1 MPIESVNWARSTPS
15 NPRGRKLDF
24 IDNID
29 HELTEAIGVHDGLV
43 KQWVKWL
50 DLYRAPVKQ
59 PERNIPYEG
68 AANYM
73 LPVIATDAD
82 QLYAK
87 FIQTIHA
94 ADNIWTIRAL
104 NERWTDAAKPMQDLL
119 TWMDGA
125 ILKMYSVNKRA
136 VSEMVKL
143 GTAIYKTGW
152 HYERRPIWTYDE
164 AGRAI
169 KAEKISGRPFVDHVR
184 LADFVFPP
192 SAYAIDPDSQGGA
205 PWVAERI
212 RIPVDR
218 LRWMAESQSP
228 LLPTIDK
235 DVLNLIIKFEE
246 ANVTEW
252 DAAVQSADY
261 EKGGRGSDF
270 DSEGPAH
277 VSGGQPAPS
286 RLLREIELWEV
297 HARFPTQSSN
307 SQDDIIAWYH
317 RPTRSL
323 VRNVYQYY
331 HHGRRPY
338 EVVRFFPGDGF
349 YGIGICE
356 QTEMF
361 QLTQSDLFN
370 FNWDNVLLANSRMV
384 VAQAGTNI
392 APGESF
398 YPNKV
403 WIVDGDVRS
412 SFGVFPMADIYQS
425 LPQLQQTVQAFKE
438 RRNGIGDL
446 QIGNMQSLP
455 SRTPATTTLSLLQ
468 EGARRPDLT
477 IKDMR
482 YEGLSTVG
490 LRVLQICQQFM
501 ASPVD
506 VGGQRLL
513 QIAADMLGTPEGALA
528 VQKLVTPMEN
538 AEFGLGVSIT
548 ATSGSANKETE
559 RQNYL
564 ALLQLAG
571 QLAPQFIELMSVAMQ
586 AQGTPIAEVALNSAM
601 GLQELY
607 TRLLEQYDI
616 RNADEITPLPDN
628 AEAMVAPSPFGV
640 PGAVPGA
647 APGVPAGPDSGGGA
661 VTPPPP
667 ELAALASL
675 FGGVTGGL

>member
-1 MPIESVNWARSTPS
+1 MPIDTVRWAPVTPS

-24 IDNID
+24 VDMIDS
-29 HELTEAIGVHDGLV
+29 ELTEAIGVHDGLV
-43 KQWVKWL
+43 AQWIKWL

-68 AANYM
+68 AANFM
-73 LPVIATDAD
+73 LPTTATDAD

-94 ADNIWTIRAL
+94 ADNIWTVRPL
-104 NERWTDAAKPMQDLL
+104 NERWTNSAKPMQDFL
-119 TWMDGA
+119 TWLDGS
-125 ILKMYSVNKRA
+125 ILKMYKVNKRA
-136 VSEMVKL
+136 VGEMVKL

-152 HYERRPIWTYDE
+152 HYEKRPIWTYDE
-164 AGRAI
+164 NG
-169 KAEKISGRPFVDHVR
+169 KAVKADKITGKPFVDHVR
-184 LADFVFPP
+184 LADFVFPAA
-192 SAYAIDPDSQGGA
+192 SYEVDPDMQGGM
-205 PWVAERI
+205 PWCAERL
-212 RIPVDR
+212 RIPVDK
-218 LRWMAESQSP
+218 LRWLADSQSP
-228 LLPTIDK
+228 MVPSISK
-235 DVLNLIIKFEE
+235 DALSLIIRFEE
-246 ANVTEW
+246 ARVTEW
-252 DAAVQSADY
+252 DEAVQAHDY
-261 EKGGRGSDF
+261 DKRSHGSGVDF
-270 DSEGPAH
+270 DKDSSPAH
-277 VSGGQPAPS
+277 VSGGKPSPAK
-286 RLLREIELWEV
+286 LLREVEFWEI
-297 HARFPTQSSN
+297 HARFPTQSNWSH
-307 SQDDIIAWYH
+307 DDVIGWYH
-317 RPTRSL
+317 RPTRTL
-323 VRNVYQYY
+323 VRDVYNYY

-349 YGIGICE
+349 YGIGLCE
-356 QTEMF
+356 QTEVF
-361 QLTQSDLFN
+361 QLMQSDLFN

-392 APGESF
+392 SPGESF

-425 LPQLQQTVQAFKE
+425 LPMLQQTVQSYKE

-501 ASPVD
+501 SSPVD
-506 VGGQRLL
+506 VGGQKLMA
-513 QIAADMLGTPEGALA
+513 IAANMLGTPEGMEAIG
-528 VQKLVTPMEN
+528 KLTMPMEN
-538 AEFGLGVSIT
+538 AEFGVGVTIT
-548 ATSGSANKETE
+548 ATSGSQNKETE

-571 QLAPQFIELMSVAMQ
+571 QLAPQFIQLTGMAMQ
-586 AQGTPIAEVALNSAM
+586 AAGTPVGEVALNSAM

-616 RNADEITPLPDN
+616 KNAEDITPIPDST
-628 AEAMVAPSPFGV
+628 EAMVAQQGLLNTLGGGV
-640 PGAVPGA
+640 PAGADGGAGGGA
-647 APGVPAGPDSGGGA
+647 APGQGAAGMAALGGGA
-661 VTPPPP
+661 
-667 ELAALASL
+667 
-675 FGGVTGGL
+675 GGGL